1 LERRWLKPKD
11 AAFLLSCHVQS
22 IYSGLLRGDLP
33 GARIPRIGWRLDRV
47 ELEKRIETE
56 IQKRQQK
63 EGRGH
68 KKALTD

>member
-1 LERRWLKPKD
+1 MERRWLRPGE
-11 AAFLLSCHVQS
+11 AASILGCHIQS

-33 GARIPRIGWRLDRV
+33 GARIKGIGWRLDRV

-63 EGRGH
+63 AERGRG
-68 KKALTD
+68 

>member
-11 AAFLLSCHVQS
+11 AAFLLGCHLQT
-22 IYSGLLRGDLP
+22 IYSGLELGDLP
-33 GARIPRIGWRLDRV
+33 GARIKGIGWRLDRV

-63 EGRGH
+63 AGRGRG
-68 KKALTD
+68 